1 MASMEQAK
9 RQEAER
15 ISGVPNVTYDLSAV
29 FHNKL
34 EGIAALETYKRDAE
48 AAGDTELVTFFGE
61 CQRTARSEA
70 ERMREMLA
78 KRLQG
83 GTPWWTDLADRPPA
97 VH

>member
-1 MASMEQAK
+1 MASMEQSK

-15 ISGVPNVTYDLSAV
+15 ISGVPNVAYDLTAV

-48 AAGDTELVTFFGE
+48 AAGDSELVAFFGE
-61 CQRTARSEA
+61 CQQTARSEA
-70 ERMREMLA
+70 ERLRGMLV

-83 GTPWWTDLADRPPA
+83 GTPWWTEQTDQPPA